1 MSTEDSKTFSL
12 SLSPQMMLGLILT
25 ALPVIGGG
33 GYAGVT
39 FYNKM
44 IETIEAVDDYKPYN
58 DTELREKVTA
68 FEIEMKSVKERQLA
82 IAEQAVRI
90 AEKSSDAI
98 ALARETKAIASGA
111 AAEGAAMSR
120 ETKSVVES
128 ANREV
133 QTKLA
138 ALKQD
143 LDSTA
148 ASLRSEMNAL
158 KRATTNP
165 MSNR

>member
-12 SLSPQMMLGLILT
+12 SLSPSMMLGLILT

-44 IETIEAVDDYKPYN
+44 IETIEAVDDYKPYD
-58 DTELREKVTA
+58 DTEFREKIQA
-68 FEIEMKSVKERQLA
+68 FEIEVRALKERQLA

-98 ALARETKAIASGA
+98 ALARETRAIAQGA
-111 AAEGAAMSR
+111 AAEGSALSR

-128 ANREV
+128 ANREI

-148 ASLRSEMNAL
+148 ASLRAEMNAL